1 MATKGNKQIN
11 TSGEINLW
19 QLLTHNRLNLLLILF
34 PLALMLEY
42 LHRRELIGNA
52 QLWIFISSA
61 LAIVPL
67 AGLIGEATEELA
79 ERVGPALGGF
89 FNATFGNATELII
102 ALFALHAGLF
112 EVVKA
117 SISGSI
123 IGNILLVLGAS
134 MYVGGMGREK
144 QRFNRTHAGA
154 GATMLLLAVVAL
166 VMPALF
172 DMVTYHTLD
181 VMLAPPDIKL
191 LSLLV
196 AIVLLLIYGASLIF
210 SLKTH
215 RMLIAVSDPSED
227 EVTGNNISKQN
238 ALILLIIA
246 TTLTAFMAELLVGS
260 ISVATK
266 SLHMTEFFVGVVVVA
281 IIGNAAEHFSAV
293 VMARKNKMEL
303 AVTISTAS
311 STQIALF
318 VAPVLV
324 LASFFFGNPMSLI
337 FNVYEIFGIAL
348 SVLVLSVVSLDG
360 ESNWFEGL
368 QLMAVYL
375 LLVIVFFFVRP
386 TTAVEKNPG
395 GITMPASYLQET
407 GK

>member
-1 MATKGNKQIN
+1 M
-11 TSGEINLW
+11 TSDGIEHSTAVEINLW
-19 QLLTHNRLNLLLILF
+19 QLLLHNKINLLLIFF
-34 PLALMLEY
+34 PLALLLEF
-42 LHRRELIGNA
+42 LHRRELFANA
-52 QLWIFISSA
+52 QLWIFFASA
-61 LAIVPL
+61 LAIIPL
-67 AGLIGEATEELA
+67 AGLIGEATEA
-79 ERVGPALGGF
+79 IADKVGPALGGF

-134 MYVGGMGREK
+134 MFVGGMGRNK

-172 DMVTYHTLD
+172 DMVTYNTLD
-181 VMLAPPDIKL
+181 VMQAPRDIKL

-196 AIVLLLIYGASLIF
+196 AIVLLIIYGASLIF

-215 RMLIAVSDPSED
+215 RNLIAPVSAADNEES
-227 EVTGNNISKQN
+227 TNRISSRN
-238 ALILLIIA
+238 ALILLILS
-246 TTLTAFMAELLVGS
+246 TTLTAFMAEMLVGS
-260 ISVATK
+260 ISMATK
-266 SLHMTEFFVGVVVVA
+266 SLHMTEFFVGVIVVA

-293 VMARKNKMEL
+293 FMARKNKMEL

-324 LASFFFGNPMSLI
+324 LASFLFGNPMSLI
-337 FNVYEIFGIAL
+337 FNIYEIVGIAL
-348 SVLVLSVVSLDG
+348 SVLVLCVVSLDG

-375 LLVIVFFFVRP
+375 LLAIVFFFVRP
-386 TTAVEKNPG
+386 TEVEKKSPTP
-395 GITMPASYLQET
+395 ISMPASNQQMP
-407 GK
+407 GN

>member
-1 MATKGNKQIN
+1 M
-11 TSGEINLW
+11 
-19 QLLTHNRLNLLLILF
+19 F
-34 PLALMLEY
+34 
-42 LHRRELIGNA
+42 
-52 QLWIFISSA
+52 
-61 LAIVPL
+61 
-67 AGLIGEATEELA
+67 
-79 ERVGPALGGF
+79 
-89 FNATFGNATELII
+89 
-102 ALFALHAGLF
+102 
-112 EVVKA
+112 
-117 SISGSI
+117 
-123 IGNILLVLGAS
+123 
-134 MYVGGMGREK
+134 VGGMGREK

-172 DMVTYHTLD
+172 DMVTYNTLD
-181 VMLAPPDIKL
+181 VMQAPPDIKL

-196 AIVLLLIYGASLIF
+196 SIVLLLIYGASLIF

-215 RMLIAVSDPSED
+215 RNLIAP
-227 EVTGNNISKQN
+227 VTTEENEEKTNHISSRN
-238 ALILLIIA
+238 SLILLILA

-260 ISVATK
+260 ITVATK
-266 SLHMTEFFVGVVVVA
+266 SLHMTEFFIGVIVVA

-324 LASFFFGNPMSLI
+324 LASFLFGNPMSLI
-337 FNVYEIFGIAL
+337 FNVYEIVGITL
-348 SVLVLSVVSLDG
+348 SVLVLCVVSLDG

-375 LLVIVFFFVRP
+375 LLAIVFFFVRP
-386 TTAVEKNPG
+386 TELVGNNP
-395 GITMPASYLQET
+395 TNMNMPASNSQNQGEE
-407 GK
+407 